1 MAKIQSGMLLLDD
14 GRCETIEL
22 PTEGTL
28 VGLQNRQCLK
38 FVVGSWLGCID
49 LHQAGKSAP
58 LP

>member
-38 FVVGSWLGCID
+38 FVVGS
-49 LHQAGKSAP
+49 
-58 LP
+58 